1 MSSALKHP
9 LSDDPLDEPTGPKR
23 FKAWGGVLAIL
34 ESECMATDDAVTVA
48 TVVETNYSK
57 AAALI
62 RELDQC
68 ITLTQV
74 TRVLANTRFDDE
86 GLLVPGIGPQIK
98 TWWNSVGS
106 TRLEEIARSYA
117 PYAFGRQFQLLYN
130 VVTRGYKD
138 AFQFLLPLTIADRDS
153 ALTTYERWNILVQIA
168 RYLPADCFPRPL
180 QTFLPPDRFD
190 PDLCFYQLVR
200 ATNCY
205 ETCQY
210 LSEVWNTWEYPGSG
224 PAWPS
229 LALHCIQCGVATPF
243 VLRLVVDTGVAPSQ
257 VLEASISILNSELC
271 FTSIVTHGASVG
283 MDVELYA
290 SLFLDREVRGGRIG
304 QIRLFTL
311 VGKDLSFRDF
321 RYRTFPLG
329 VDYSWYLDALLNVP
343 NLAAFQDGAVQR
355 LVFVDIAMVHTA
367 QRASLL
373 ERFFARYPVPLN
385 PIQLLIDSLNRH
397 GVVIDQCEVIHLLC
411 SKMGYQVTQQDLDDA
426 ATRLPYGRLW
436 RYLRRKYRHQQRTAT
451 LSTEKATG
459 AEQSEASTSAAS
471 R

>member
-1 MSSALKHP
+1 
-9 LSDDPLDEPTGPKR
+9 
-23 FKAWGGVLAIL
+23 
-34 ESECMATDDAVTVA
+34 MATDDAATVA

-74 TRVLANTRFDDE
+74 TQVLANTRFDDE

-153 ALTTYERWNILVQIA
+153 ALTTYERWNILIQIA

-180 QTFLPPDRFD
+180 QPFLPPDRFD

-200 ATNCY
+200 AANCY

-210 LSEVWNTWEYPGSG
+210 LSEVWNTWEYPGSVSF
-224 PAWPS
+224 WPS
-229 LALHCIQCGVATPF
+229 LALHCIQFGVVTPF
-243 VLRLVVDTGVAPSQ
+243 VLRLVVDTGVAPAQ
-257 VLEASISILNSELC
+257 VLEASISIANSELC
-271 FTSIVTHGASVG
+271 FTSIVEHGASVG

-290 SLFLDREVRGGRIG
+290 SRFLHRETRTGRIG
-304 QIRLFTL
+304 LVRSYTL
-311 VGKDLSFRDF
+311 IGKDLSFRDF
-321 RYRTFPLG
+321 LYP
-329 VDYSWYLDALLNVP
+329 VIPPDAEYSWYLDAFLNVP
-343 NLAAFQDGAVQR
+343 NLAAFQDPAIR
-355 LVFVDIAMVHTA
+355 ALVFVDIAMIHTA

-373 ERFFARYPVPLN
+373 ERFFARYPLPLN

-397 GVVIDQCEVIHLLC
+397 GFVIDQCEVVNFLC

-436 RYLRRKYRHQQRTAT
+436 RCLRRKYRHQQHAIA
-451 LSTEKATG
+451 LSAQEATG
-459 AEQSEASTSAAS
+459 AEQREATTSAAS